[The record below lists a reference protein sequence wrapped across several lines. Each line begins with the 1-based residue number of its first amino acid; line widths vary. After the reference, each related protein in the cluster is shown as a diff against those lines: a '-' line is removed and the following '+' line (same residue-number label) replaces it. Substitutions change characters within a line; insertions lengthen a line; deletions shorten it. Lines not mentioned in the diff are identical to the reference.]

1 MKSKYRIK
9 KVVKCCSLYDEGD
22 EKEYAI
28 EWCVQVHW
36 FAWFWVT
43 VKVYKSDIFERE
55 GKLEDYGEWMAQEL
69 LEKLEEEV

>member
-9 KVVKCCSLYDEGD
+9 KVAIPYSFCDD
-22 EKEYAI
+22 EKEYVI

-43 VKVYKSDIFERE
+43 VKVYKSDIFERD

-69 LEKLEEEV
+69 LDKLEEEED